1 VAVKL
6 SSSHLLSRSWQPLV
20 TVRALSVRAL
30 SVRALSVL
38 ALSVLALSVLACSRR
53 ESARRTSSGSVDD
66 PTAFGPRADLAP
78 SAEPS
83 PQPGAVPSAAPA
95 QALPV
100 VDGGALLEKIRQ
112 SGHKGVV
119 VNVWASWCDPCRE
132 ELPML
137 ARVAPKLAA
146 KGVPIWLVS
155 VDEPEGFIAA
165 KGVLDSLHIQLP
177 SFAAAPPLSAFKLAM
192 NPKWP
197 GMIPVSFLFDSTGK
211 LRYFWAGEVY
221 EKELLP
227 IVEGFAA
234 GKHID
239 GVSDFGLAPGA
250 TQGGR

>member
-1 VAVKL
+1 VP
-6 SSSHLLSRSWQPLV
+6 S
-20 TVRALSVRAL
+20 T
-30 SVRALSVL
+30 
-38 ALSVLALSVLACSRR
+38 
-53 ESARRTSSGSVDD
+53 E
-66 PTAFGPRADLAP
+66 P

-83 PQPGAVPSAAPA
+83 A
-95 QALPV
+95 ALPV
-100 VDGGALLEKIRQ
+100 VDGGALLDKIRK
-112 SGHKGVV
+112 SGYKGVV
-119 VNVWASWCDPCRE
+119 INAWASWCDPCRE

-146 KGVPIWLVS
+146 QGVPIWLVS
-155 VDEPEGFIAA
+155 VDDPEGYAAA
-165 KGVLDSLHIQLP
+165 KDVLDSLHIELP
-177 SFAAAPPLSAFKLAM
+177 SFAAAAPLQAFKIAM

-221 EKELLP
+221 EKELVP

-250 TQGGR
+250 TQGSTHD

>member
-1 VAVKL
+1 MKF
-6 SSSHLLSRSWQPLV
+6 SRLFTQPLLPRS
-20 TVRALSVRAL
+20 TVVI
-30 SVRALSVL
+30 L
-38 ALSVLALSVLACSRR
+38 AAMAVSGLACSRN
-53 ESARRTSSGSVDD
+53 ESTRRTPAAALDSAA
-66 PTAFGPRADLAP
+66 AFGPRADLVS

-83 PQPGAVPSAAPA
+83 AP
-95 QALPV
+95 LPI
-100 VDGGALLEKIRQ
+100 VDGATLLQKIRE

-119 VNVWASWCDPCRE
+119 INAWASWCEPCRE

-155 VDEPEGFIAA
+155 VDDPDGFSAA
-165 KGVLDSLHIQLP
+165 KAVLESLHVQLP
-177 SFAAAPPLSAFKLAM
+177 SYAAAPPLEAFKIAM

-221 EKELLP
+221 EKELVP
-227 IVEGFAA
+227 VVEGFVA
-234 GKHID
+234 GKPID

-250 TQGGR
+250 TRGAGHE

>member
-1 VAVKL
+1 MN
-6 SSSHLLSRSWQPLV
+6 SSSLRSGPRGPLF
-20 TVRALSVRAL
+20 
-30 SVRALSVL
+30 L
-38 ALSVLALSVLACSRR
+38 ALALLAVFGSACSQSKKSTRTKA
-53 ESARRTSSGSVDD
+53 SADSEAAS
-66 PTAFGPRADLAP
+66 AFGPRADLIP

-83 PQPGAVPSAAPA
+83 AP
-95 QALPV
+95 LPI
-100 VDGGALLEKIRQ
+100 VDGATLIAKIRA

-119 VNVWASWCDPCRE
+119 INAWASWCDPCRE

-137 ARVAPKLAA
+137 ARVAPRLAA

-155 VDEPEGFIAA
+155 VDDPDGFSAA
-165 KGVLDSLHIQLP
+165 KGVLDSLRVELP
-177 SFAAAPPLSAFKLAM
+177 SFAAAPPLQAFKLAM

-197 GMIPVSFLFDSTGK
+197 GMIPVSFLFDATGK

-221 EKELLP
+221 EKELVP

-250 TQGGR
+250 TQAGHD

>member
-1 VAVKL
+1 VK
-6 SSSHLLSRSWQPLV
+6 SHSRRWRSHSL
-20 TVRALSVRAL
+20 
-30 SVRALSVL
+30 VL
-38 ALSVLALSVLACSRR
+38 ALILAANAVSVLACSQTKRT
-53 ESARRTSSGSVDD
+53 RRTTGAAVDSAN
-66 PTAFGPRADLAP
+66 AFGPRADLVP
-78 SAEPS
+78 P
-83 PQPGAVPSAAPA
+83 AVPSAAPVA
-95 QALPV
+95 ALPI
-100 VDGGALLEKIRQ
+100 VDGATLLEKIRQ

-119 VNVWASWCDPCRE
+119 INAWASWCDPCRE

-137 ARVAPKLAA
+137 ARVAPQLAA

-155 VDEPEGFIAA
+155 VDDPEGFAAA
-165 KGVLDSLHIQLP
+165 KGVLDSLHIELP
-177 SFAAAPPLSAFKLAM
+177 SFAAAPPLQAFKIAM

-221 EKELLP
+221 EKELVP

-250 TQGGR
+250 TQGTGHD

>member
-1 VAVKL
+1 VK
-6 SSSHLLSRSWQPLV
+6 SSSSSPQP
-20 TVRALSVRAL
+20 RWAAL
-30 SVRALSVL
+30 VL
-38 ALSVLALSVLACSRR
+38 AVLAVWGGACSRTGR
-53 ESARRTSSGSVDD
+53 ARRTPGAGADS
-66 PTAFGPRADLAP
+66 AALGPRADLLPNAAP
-78 SAEPS
+78 SAD
-83 PQPGAVPSAAPA
+83 PA
-95 QALPV
+95 GALPV
-100 VDGGALLEKIRQ
+100 VDGATLLEKIRA
-112 SGHKGVV
+112 SGHQGVV
-119 VNVWASWCDPCRE
+119 VNAWASWCDPCRE

-155 VDEPEGFIAA
+155 VDDPDGYSAA
-165 KGVLDSLHIQLP
+165 KGVLESLHIALP
-177 SFAAAPPLSAFKLAM
+177 SFAAAPPLQAFKIAL

-221 EKELLP
+221 EKELVP

-250 TQGGR
+250 TQGAHD